1 MHSPSW
7 FSLRPSPPPF
17 STVRPLPPPP
27 LGFCNAVDT
36 HDHSKELD
44 EDEMWKRRR
53 RRAIAIFP
61 PSALVKYFLRRL
73 ARFAWLRYYD
83 CRKFRGG
90 RRGEDGEGEREREA
104 VRVERRDEEERASEI
119 REEGWA
125 NRANG
130 QVAYLWRPYFRYMNW
145 FPSKVRDAASFQF
158 KMYREVS
165 RRSPSNGKICEG
177 HPPRALSYEL
187 NSVFLLSCEANAG
200 TRCYYRFYGGTMGRP
215 DAVNI

>member
-1 MHSPSW
+1 MAKEEGRSGEGD
-7 FSLRPSPPPF
+7 SLR
-17 STVRPLPPPP
+17 
-27 LGFCNAVDT
+27 G
-36 HDHSKELD
+36 K
-44 EDEMWKRRR
+44 KKGRRR
-53 RRAIAIFP
+53 K
-61 PSALVKYFLRRL
+61 S
-73 ARFAWLRYYD
+73 
-83 CRKFRGG
+83 
-90 RRGEDGEGEREREA
+90 E
-104 VRVERRDEEERASEI
+104 SEI

-177 HPPRALSYEL
+177 SPFSRALSYEL

-200 TRCYYRFYGGTMGRP
+200 HSTPLPVLWRNDGTAKRREYLITVTP
-215 DAVNI
+215 HLSRQSSCTVT

>member
-1 MHSPSW
+1 MHSPRRG
-7 FSLRPSPPPF
+7 SLSVPLLLSSRRSVPF
-17 STVRPLPPPP
+17 SP

-44 EDEMWKRRR
+44 DDEMWKRRR
-53 RRAIAIFP
+53 RRVIAIFP
-61 PSALVKYFLRRL
+61 SSALVKYFLRRL
-73 ARFAWLRYYD
+73 ARLAWLRYYD
-83 CRKFRGG
+83 CRKFRSE
-90 RRGEDGEGEREREA
+90 RRGEDGERERERK
-104 VRVERRDEEERASEI
+104 RVGEKETIRVSERKDEEERASEI

-177 HPPRALSYEL
+177 SPSSRAIIR
-187 NSVFLLSCEANAG
+187 A
-200 TRCYYRFYGGTMGRP
+200 
-215 DAVNI
+215 